1 VTARANDKRGR
12 KGLVNIQLSISSHG
26 TEKELKEVERK
37 LRDWHQLEKRRQQL
51 ERMIPEQEKRLA
63 DLRDKLT
70 ASSILSS
77 IIQQTEHM
85 DMPRGSGTSD
95 RVGDLVAGTLDKAVE
110 LEARIQ
116 DWRFELAR
124 IYGDIADIELEVSG
138 LSERHQ
144 RVVTMY
150 YRDRLGRRRICEALY
165 ISERRMYDMLNEAI
179 RELARWQRRKREVQ
193 NFCKMTAVD
202 S

>member
-1 VTARANDKRGR
+1 
-12 KGLVNIQLSISSHG
+12 VNIQLSISSHG

-63 DLRDKLT
+63 DLKDKLT

-77 IIQQTEHM
+77 IIQQTENM

-95 RVGDLVAGTLDKAVE
+95 RVGDLVAGTLDKAIE

-179 RELARWQRRKREVQ
+179 RELARWKKRKTEVQ